1 MRVVDSRAFFIKEKK
16 EVMVALITNGLQR
29 MRVLRSYSY
38 TPRWI
43 VFLIDVGL
51 CFFALGF
58 SFLFWINFDFDGIQ
72 WVGVLKDTI
81 LIVGV
86 RIISFLLGR
95 TYSGIVRFTSTE
107 DALRI
112 FYVLSIGEVA
122 LVLGNCLYFL
132 FLDHFFIPFGLLLT
146 EYVFLTSMMIMSR
159 MVIKHLFVQF
169 VGAERGR
176 KKVIICGSDEYG
188 VMAKHA
194 MDNSVDVAYSIIAFV
209 DVNNR
214 KAGKLL
220 EGVRIYRMDALE
232 GLLKRNKVDKVV
244 IAKKVLSPDKKRDI
258 VEICLAHDVAVLEVP
273 RFESWINGELTMR
286 HIRNIKIEDLLER
299 SVIHVD
305 ETNLRKQLVNKVV
318 LVTGAAGSIGS
329 EIVRQLTHFKPSLIV
344 LFDQAESPLYDIE
357 LELKE
362 DFNYSDYKIEIGD
375 IRDNERVEGIFQMYH
390 PNIVYHAAAYKHV
403 PMMEKHPLEGVKTN
417 VFGTKHVADC
427 AVKYGAER
435 FVMISTDKAVNPTN
449 VMGASKRIAEI
460 YTQSLNKVSKTCFI
474 TTRFGNVLGSNGSVI
489 PRFKKQIEAGGP
501 VTVTH
506 PDITRFFM
514 TIPEACQLVLQAGAL
529 GNGGEIFVF
538 DMGKSVRIVELAR
551 KMIKLS
557 GFVVG
562 KDIQIV
568 FTGLRPGEKLYEEVL
583 NVKETTLPT
592 VHERIKIAKVRE
604 YNYGDVEKAITRL
617 GQVLESRDNFKV
629 VRQMKYI
636 VPEFKSKNSIFESI
650 DFQIEEETEE
660 QREREMLS
668 TVSSNSTSQEVR
680 E

>member
-1 MRVVDSRAFFIKEKK
+1 
-16 EVMVALITNGLQR
+16 MVALLSSGLQR
-29 MRVLRSYSY
+29 MRVLKSYSY
-38 TPRWI
+38 TPRWV
-43 VFLIDVGL
+43 VFLVDVGL
-51 CFFALGF
+51 SLLAVGI
-58 SFLFWINFDFDGIQ
+58 SFLFWANFRIDRIP
-72 WVGVLKDTI
+72 WELLLKGAVVI
-81 LIVGV
+81 AGV
-86 RIISFLLGR
+86 RVLSFAVGR
-95 TYSGIVRFTSTE
+95 TYSGIVRFTGTE

-112 FYVLSIGEVA
+112 FYVLTAGEIVLA
-122 LVLGNCLYFL
+122 LGNCVYFL
-132 FLDHFFIPFGLLLT
+132 FEGAFFVPFGLMLT
-146 EYVFLTSMMIMSR
+146 EYVLLTSMMIMTR
-159 MVIKHLFVQF
+159 MVIKHLYAQF
-169 VGAERGR
+169 IGNQRT
-176 KKVIICGSDEYG
+176 KKNVIICGSDEYG

-194 MDNSVDVAYSIIAFV
+194 MDNSVDVAYNIIAFV
-209 DVNNR
+209 DLNNR
-214 KAGKLL
+214 KAGKVL
-220 EGVRIYRMDALE
+220 EGIRIYRLDTLE
-232 GLLKRNKVDKVV
+232 DLLNRNKVDKVV
-244 IAKKVLSPDKKRDI
+244 IAKKVISLDRKREI
-258 VEICLAHDVAVLEVP
+258 VDICLNHDVNVLEVP
-273 RFESWINGELTMR
+273 RFESWINGELTMQ

-299 SVIHVD
+299 SVIHID
-305 ETNLRKQLVNKVV
+305 ETNLRKQLLNKVV

-362 DFNYSDYKIEIGD
+362 DFSCSDYKIEIGD
-375 IRDNERVEGIFQMYH
+375 IRDRRRVEGIFSTYH
-390 PNIVYHAAAYKHV
+390 PDIVYHAAAYKHV
-403 PMMEKHPLEGVKTN
+403 PMMEKHPLESVKTN
-417 VFGTKHVADC
+417 VFGTKNVADC
-427 AVKYGAER
+427 AVKYGAKR

-460 YTQSLNKVSKTCFI
+460 YTQSLNKVADTCFI

-501 VTVTH
+501 ITVTH

-538 DMGKSVRIVELAR
+538 DMGKSVRIVDLAR

-557 GFVVG
+557 GYEVG
-562 KDIQIV
+562 KDIHIV

-604 YNYGDVEKAITRL
+604 YNYADVKASIERL
-617 GQVLESRDNFKV
+617 HQALEIGDNFGV

-636 VPEFKSKNSIFESI
+636 VPEFKSKNSVFETI
-650 DFQIEEETEE
+650 DFQIEEESAAHKMDEVLKTVTEPK
-660 QREREMLS
+660 
-668 TVSSNSTSQEVR
+668 SQEVK

>member
-1 MRVVDSRAFFIKEKK
+1 
-16 EVMVALITNGLQR
+16 MV
-29 MRVLRSYSY
+29 
-38 TPRWI
+38 
-43 VFLIDVGL
+43 DVGL
-51 CFFALGF
+51 SLLAVGI
-58 SFLFWINFDFDGIQ
+58 SFLFWANFRIDRIP
-72 WVGVLKDTI
+72 WELLLKGAVVI
-81 LIVGV
+81 AGV
-86 RIISFLLGR
+86 RVLSFAVGR
-95 TYSGIVRFTSTE
+95 TYSGIVRFTGTE

-112 FYVLSIGEVA
+112 FYVLTAGEIVLA
-122 LVLGNCLYFL
+122 LGNCVYFL
-132 FLDHFFIPFGLLLT
+132 FEGAFFVPFGLMLT
-146 EYVFLTSMMIMSR
+146 EYVLLTSMMIMTR
-159 MVIKHLFVQF
+159 MVIKHLYAQF
-169 VGAERGR
+169 IGNQRT
-176 KKVIICGSDEYG
+176 KKNVIICGSDEYG

-194 MDNSVDVAYSIIAFV
+194 MDNSVDVAYNIIAFV
-209 DVNNR
+209 DLNNR
-214 KAGKLL
+214 KAGKVL
-220 EGVRIYRMDALE
+220 EGIRIYRLDTLE
-232 GLLKRNKVDKVV
+232 DLLNRNKVDKVV
-244 IAKKVLSPDKKRDI
+244 IAKKVISPDRKREI
-258 VEICLAHDVAVLEVP
+258 VDICLNHDVNVLEVP
-273 RFESWINGELTMR
+273 RFESWINGELTMQ

-299 SVIHVD
+299 SVIHID
-305 ETNLRKQLVNKVV
+305 ETNLRKQLLNKVV

-362 DFNYSDYKIEIGD
+362 DFSCSDYKIEIGD
-375 IRDNERVEGIFQMYH
+375 IRDRRRVEGIFSTYH
-390 PNIVYHAAAYKHV
+390 PDIVYHAAAYKHV
-403 PMMEKHPLEGVKTN
+403 PMMEKHPLESVKTN
-417 VFGTKHVADC
+417 VFGTKNVADC
-427 AVKYGAER
+427 AVKYGAKR

-460 YTQSLNKVSKTCFI
+460 YTQSLNKVADTCFI

-501 VTVTH
+501 ITVTH

-538 DMGKSVRIVELAR
+538 DMGKSVRIVDLAR

-557 GFVVG
+557 GYEVG
-562 KDIQIV
+562 KDIHIV

-604 YNYGDVEKAITRL
+604 YNYADVKASIERL
-617 GQVLESRDNFKV
+617 HQALEIGDNFGV

-636 VPEFKSKNSIFESI
+636 VPEFKSKNSVFETI
-650 DFQIEEETEE
+650 DFQIEEESAAHKMDEVLKTVTEPK
-660 QREREMLS
+660 
-668 TVSSNSTSQEVR
+668 SQEVK

>member
-1 MRVVDSRAFFIKEKK
+1 
-16 EVMVALITNGLQR
+16 MVALLSSGLQR
-29 MRVLRSYSY
+29 MRVLKSYSY
-38 TPRWI
+38 TPRWV
-43 VFLIDVGL
+43 VFLVDVGL
-51 CFFALGF
+51 SLLAVGI
-58 SFLFWINFDFDGIQ
+58 SFLFWANFRIDRIP
-72 WVGVLKDTI
+72 WELLLKGAVVI
-81 LIVGV
+81 AGV
-86 RIISFLLGR
+86 RVLSFAVGR
-95 TYSGIVRFTSTE
+95 TYSGIVRFTGTE

-112 FYVLSIGEVA
+112 FYVLTAGEIVLA
-122 LVLGNCLYFL
+122 LGNCVYFL
-132 FLDHFFIPFGLLLT
+132 FEGAFFVPFGLMLT
-146 EYVFLTSMMIMSR
+146 EYVLLTSMMIMTR
-159 MVIKHLFVQF
+159 MVIKHLYAQF
-169 VGAERGR
+169 IGNQRT
-176 KKVIICGSDEYG
+176 KKNVIICGSDEYG

-194 MDNSVDVAYSIIAFV
+194 MDNSVDVAYNIIAFV
-209 DVNNR
+209 DLNNR
-214 KAGKLL
+214 KAGKVL
-220 EGVRIYRMDALE
+220 EGIRIYRLDTLE
-232 GLLKRNKVDKVV
+232 DLLNRNKVDKVV
-244 IAKKVLSPDKKRDI
+244 IAKKVISPDRKREI
-258 VEICLAHDVAVLEVP
+258 VDICLNHDVNVLEVP
-273 RFESWINGELTMR
+273 RFESWINGELTMQ

-299 SVIHVD
+299 SVIHID
-305 ETNLRKQLVNKVV
+305 ETNLRKQLLNKVV

-362 DFNYSDYKIEIGD
+362 DFSCSDYKIEIGD
-375 IRDNERVEGIFQMYH
+375 IRDRRRVEGIFSTYH
-390 PNIVYHAAAYKHV
+390 PDIVYHAAAYKHV
-403 PMMEKHPLEGVKTN
+403 PMMEKHPLESVKTN
-417 VFGTKHVADC
+417 VFGTKNVADC
-427 AVKYGAER
+427 AVKYGAKR

-460 YTQSLNKVSKTCFI
+460 YTQSLNKVADTCFI

-501 VTVTH
+501 ITVTH

-538 DMGKSVRIVELAR
+538 DMGKSVRIVDLAR

-557 GFVVG
+557 GYEVG
-562 KDIQIV
+562 KDIHIV

-604 YNYGDVEKAITRL
+604 YNYADVKASIERLHQALEMGDDF
-617 GQVLESRDNFKV
+617 GV

-636 VPEFKSKNSIFESI
+636 VPEFKSKNSVFETI
-650 DFQIEEETEE
+650 DFQIEEESAAHKMDEVLKTVTEPK
-660 QREREMLS
+660 
-668 TVSSNSTSQEVR
+668 SQEVK

>member
-1 MRVVDSRAFFIKEKK
+1 
-16 EVMVALITNGLQR
+16 MV
-29 MRVLRSYSY
+29 
-38 TPRWI
+38 
-43 VFLIDVGL
+43 DVGL
-51 CFFALGF
+51 SLLAVGI
-58 SFLFWINFDFDGIQ
+58 SFLFWANFRIDRIP
-72 WVGVLKDTI
+72 WELLLKGAVVI
-81 LIVGV
+81 AGV
-86 RIISFLLGR
+86 RVLSFAVGR
-95 TYSGIVRFTSTE
+95 TYSGIVRFTGTE

-112 FYVLSIGEVA
+112 FYVLTAGEIVLA
-122 LVLGNCLYFL
+122 LGNCVYFL
-132 FLDHFFIPFGLLLT
+132 FEGAFFVPFGLMLT
-146 EYVFLTSMMIMSR
+146 EYVLLTSMMIMTR
-159 MVIKHLFVQF
+159 MVIKHLYAQF
-169 VGAERGR
+169 IGNQRT
-176 KKVIICGSDEYG
+176 KKNVIICGSDEYG

-194 MDNSVDVAYSIIAFV
+194 MDNSVDVAYNIIAFV
-209 DVNNR
+209 DLNNR
-214 KAGKLL
+214 KAGKVL
-220 EGVRIYRMDALE
+220 EGIRIYRLDTLE
-232 GLLKRNKVDKVV
+232 DLLNRNKVDKVV
-244 IAKKVLSPDKKRDI
+244 IAKKVISPDRKREI
-258 VEICLAHDVAVLEVP
+258 VDICLNHDVNVLEVP
-273 RFESWINGELTMR
+273 RFESWINGELTMQ

-299 SVIHVD
+299 SVIHID
-305 ETNLRKQLVNKVV
+305 ETNLRKQLLNKVV

-362 DFNYSDYKIEIGD
+362 DFSCSDYKIEIGD
-375 IRDNERVEGIFQMYH
+375 IRDRRRVEGIFSTYH
-390 PNIVYHAAAYKHV
+390 PDIVYHAAAYKHV
-403 PMMEKHPLEGVKTN
+403 PMMEKHPLESVKTN
-417 VFGTKHVADC
+417 VFGTKNVADC
-427 AVKYGAER
+427 AVKYGAKR

-460 YTQSLNKVSKTCFI
+460 YTQSLNKVADTCFI

-501 VTVTH
+501 ITVTH

-538 DMGKSVRIVELAR
+538 DMGKSVRIVDLAR

-557 GFVVG
+557 GYEVG
-562 KDIQIV
+562 KDIHIV

-604 YNYGDVEKAITRL
+604 YNYADVKASIERLHQALEMGDDF
-617 GQVLESRDNFKV
+617 GV

-636 VPEFKSKNSIFESI
+636 VPEFKSKNSVFETI
-650 DFQIEEETEE
+650 DFQIEEESAAHKMDEVLKTVTEPK
-660 QREREMLS
+660 
-668 TVSSNSTSQEVR
+668 SQEVK

>member
-1 MRVVDSRAFFIKEKK
+1 
-16 EVMVALITNGLQR
+16 MV
-29 MRVLRSYSY
+29 
-38 TPRWI
+38 
-43 VFLIDVGL
+43 DVGL
-51 CFFALGF
+51 SLLAVGI
-58 SFLFWINFDFDGIQ
+58 SFLFWANFRIDRIP
-72 WVGVLKDTI
+72 WELLLKGAVVI
-81 LIVGV
+81 AGV
-86 RIISFLLGR
+86 RVLSFAVGR
-95 TYSGIVRFTSTE
+95 TYSGIVRFTGTE

-112 FYVLSIGEVA
+112 FYVLTAGEIVLA
-122 LVLGNCLYFL
+122 LGNCVYFL
-132 FLDHFFIPFGLLLT
+132 FEGAFFVSFGLMLT
-146 EYVFLTSMMIMSR
+146 EYVLLTSMMIMTR
-159 MVIKHLFVQF
+159 MVIKHLYAQF
-169 VGAERGR
+169 IGNQRT
-176 KKVIICGSDEYG
+176 KKNVIICGSDEYG

-194 MDNSVDVAYSIIAFV
+194 MDNSVDVAYNIIAFV
-209 DVNNR
+209 DLNNR
-214 KAGKLL
+214 KAGKVL
-220 EGVRIYRMDALE
+220 EGIRIYRLDTLE
-232 GLLKRNKVDKVV
+232 DLLNRNKVDKVV
-244 IAKKVLSPDKKRDI
+244 IAKKVISPDRKREI
-258 VEICLAHDVAVLEVP
+258 VDICLNHDVNVLEVP
-273 RFESWINGELTMR
+273 RFESWINGELTMQ

-299 SVIHVD
+299 SVIHID
-305 ETNLRKQLVNKVV
+305 ETNLRKQLLNKVV

-362 DFNYSDYKIEIGD
+362 DFSCSDYKIEIGD
-375 IRDNERVEGIFQMYH
+375 IRDRRRVEGIFSTYH
-390 PNIVYHAAAYKHV
+390 PDIVYHAAAYKHV
-403 PMMEKHPLEGVKTN
+403 PMMEKHPLESVKTN
-417 VFGTKHVADC
+417 VFGTKNVADC
-427 AVKYGAER
+427 AVKYGAKR

-460 YTQSLNKVSKTCFI
+460 YTQSLNKVADTCFI

-501 VTVTH
+501 ITVTH

-538 DMGKSVRIVELAR
+538 DMGKSVRIVDLAR

-557 GFVVG
+557 GYEVG
-562 KDIQIV
+562 KDIHIV

-604 YNYGDVEKAITRL
+604 YNYADVKASIERL
-617 GQVLESRDNFKV
+617 HQALEMGDNFGV

-636 VPEFKSKNSIFESI
+636 VPEFKSKNSVFETI
-650 DFQIEEETEE
+650 DFQIEEESAAHKMDEVLKTVTEPK
-660 QREREMLS
+660 
-668 TVSSNSTSQEVR
+668 SQEVK

>member
-1 MRVVDSRAFFIKEKK
+1 
-16 EVMVALITNGLQR
+16 MVALLSSGLQR
-29 MRVLRSYSY
+29 MRVLKSYSY
-38 TPRWI
+38 TPRWV
-43 VFLIDVGL
+43 VFLVDVGL
-51 CFFALGF
+51 SLLAVGI
-58 SFLFWINFDFDGIQ
+58 SFLFWANFRIDRIP
-72 WVGVLKDTI
+72 WELLLKGAVVI
-81 LIVGV
+81 AGV
-86 RIISFLLGR
+86 RVLSFAVGR
-95 TYSGIVRFTSTE
+95 TYSGIVRFTGTE

-112 FYVLSIGEVA
+112 FYVLTAGEIVLA
-122 LVLGNCLYFL
+122 LGNCVYFL
-132 FLDHFFIPFGLLLT
+132 FEGAFFVPFGLMLT
-146 EYVFLTSMMIMSR
+146 EYVLLTSMMIMTR
-159 MVIKHLFVQF
+159 MVIKHLYAQF
-169 VGAERGR
+169 IGNQRT
-176 KKVIICGSDEYG
+176 KKNVIICGSDEYG

-194 MDNSVDVAYSIIAFV
+194 MDNSVDVAYNIIAFV
-209 DVNNR
+209 DLNNR
-214 KAGKLL
+214 KAGKVL
-220 EGVRIYRMDALE
+220 EGIRIYRLDTLE
-232 GLLKRNKVDKVV
+232 DLLNRNKVDKVV
-244 IAKKVLSPDKKRDI
+244 IAKKVISPDRKREI
-258 VEICLAHDVAVLEVP
+258 VDICLNHDVNVLEVP
-273 RFESWINGELTMR
+273 RFESWINGELTMQ

-299 SVIHVD
+299 SVIHID
-305 ETNLRKQLVNKVV
+305 ETNLRKQLLNKVV

-362 DFNYSDYKIEIGD
+362 DFSCSDYKIEIGD
-375 IRDNERVEGIFQMYH
+375 IRDRRRVEGIFSTYH
-390 PNIVYHAAAYKHV
+390 PDIVYHAAAYKHV
-403 PMMEKHPLEGVKTN
+403 PMMEKHPLESVKTN
-417 VFGTKHVADC
+417 VFGTKNVADC
-427 AVKYGAER
+427 AVKYGAKR

-460 YTQSLNKVSKTCFI
+460 YTQSLNKVADTCFI

-501 VTVTH
+501 ITVTH

-538 DMGKSVRIVELAR
+538 DMGKSVRIVDLAR

-557 GFVVG
+557 GYEVG
-562 KDIQIV
+562 KDIHIV

-604 YNYGDVEKAITRL
+604 YNYADVKASIERL
-617 GQVLESRDNFKV
+617 HQALEMGDNFGV

-636 VPEFKSKNSIFESI
+636 VPEFKSKNSVFETI
-650 DFQIEEETEE
+650 DFQIEEESAAHKMDEVLKTVTEPK
-660 QREREMLS
+660 
-668 TVSSNSTSQEVR
+668 SQEVK

>member
-1 MRVVDSRAFFIKEKK
+1 
-16 EVMVALITNGLQR
+16 
-29 MRVLRSYSY
+29 MRVLKSYSY
-38 TPRWI
+38 TPRWV
-43 VFLIDVGL
+43 VFLVDVGL
-51 CFFALGF
+51 SLLAVGI
-58 SFLFWINFDFDGIQ
+58 SFLFWANFRIDRIP
-72 WVGVLKDTI
+72 WELLLKGAVVI
-81 LIVGV
+81 AGV
-86 RIISFLLGR
+86 RVLSFAVGR
-95 TYSGIVRFTSTE
+95 TYSGIVRFTGTE

-112 FYVLSIGEVA
+112 FYVLTAGEIVLA
-122 LVLGNCLYFL
+122 LGNCVYFL
-132 FLDHFFIPFGLLLT
+132 FEGAFFVPFGLMLT
-146 EYVFLTSMMIMSR
+146 EYVLLTSMMIMTR
-159 MVIKHLFVQF
+159 MVIKHLYAQF
-169 VGAERGR
+169 IGNQRT
-176 KKVIICGSDEYG
+176 KKNVIICGSDEYG

-194 MDNSVDVAYSIIAFV
+194 MDNSVDVAYNIIAFV
-209 DVNNR
+209 DLNNR
-214 KAGKLL
+214 KAGKVL
-220 EGVRIYRMDALE
+220 EGIRIYKLDTLE
-232 GLLKRNKVDKVV
+232 DLLNRNKVDKVV
-244 IAKKVLSPDKKRDI
+244 IAKKVISPDRKREI
-258 VEICLAHDVAVLEVP
+258 VDICLNHDVNVLEVP
-273 RFESWINGELTMR
+273 RFESWINGELTMQ

-299 SVIHVD
+299 SVIHID
-305 ETNLRKQLVNKVV
+305 ETNLRKQLLNKVV

-362 DFNYSDYKIEIGD
+362 DFSCSDYKIEIGD
-375 IRDNERVEGIFQMYH
+375 IRDRRRVEGIFSTYH
-390 PNIVYHAAAYKHV
+390 PDIVYHAAAYKHV
-403 PMMEKHPLEGVKTN
+403 PMMEKHPLESVKTN
-417 VFGTKHVADC
+417 VFGTKNVADC
-427 AVKYGAER
+427 AVKYGAKR

-460 YTQSLNKVSKTCFI
+460 YTQSLNKVADTCFI

-501 VTVTH
+501 ITVTH

-538 DMGKSVRIVELAR
+538 DMGKSVRIVDLAR

-557 GFVVG
+557 GYEVG
-562 KDIQIV
+562 KDIHIV

-604 YNYGDVEKAITRL
+604 YNYADVKASIERL
-617 GQVLESRDNFKV
+617 HQALEMGDNFGV

-636 VPEFKSKNSIFESI
+636 VPEFKSKNSVFETI
-650 DFQIEEETEE
+650 DFQIEEESAAHKMDEVLKTVTEPK
-660 QREREMLS
+660 
-668 TVSSNSTSQEVR
+668 SQEVK

>member
-1 MRVVDSRAFFIKEKK
+1 
-16 EVMVALITNGLQR
+16 MVALLSSGLQR
-29 MRVLRSYSY
+29 MRVLKSYSY
-38 TPRWI
+38 TPRWV
-43 VFLIDVGL
+43 VFLVDVGL
-51 CFFALGF
+51 SLLAVGI
-58 SFLFWINFDFDGIQ
+58 SFLFWANFRIDRIP
-72 WVGVLKDTI
+72 WELLLKGAVVI
-81 LIVGV
+81 AGV
-86 RIISFLLGR
+86 RVLSFAVGR
-95 TYSGIVRFTSTE
+95 TYSGIVRFTGTE

-112 FYVLSIGEVA
+112 FYVLTAGQIVLA
-122 LVLGNCLYFL
+122 LGNCVYFL
-132 FLDHFFIPFGLLLT
+132 FEGAFFVPFGLMLT
-146 EYVFLTSMMIMSR
+146 EYVLLTSMMIMTR
-159 MVIKHLFVQF
+159 MVIKHLYAQF
-169 VGAERGR
+169 IGNQRT
-176 KKVIICGSDEYG
+176 KKNVIICGSDEYG

-194 MDNSVDVAYSIIAFV
+194 MDNSVDVAYNIIAFV
-209 DVNNR
+209 DLNNR
-214 KAGKLL
+214 KAGKVL
-220 EGVRIYRMDALE
+220 EGIRIYRLDTLE
-232 GLLKRNKVDKVV
+232 DLLNRNKVDKVV
-244 IAKKVLSPDKKRDI
+244 IAKKVISPDRKREI
-258 VEICLAHDVAVLEVP
+258 VDICLNHDVNVLEVP
-273 RFESWINGELTMR
+273 RFESWINGELTMQ

-299 SVIHVD
+299 SVIHID
-305 ETNLRKQLVNKVV
+305 ETNLRKQLLNKVV

-362 DFNYSDYKIEIGD
+362 DFSCSDYKIEIGD
-375 IRDNERVEGIFQMYH
+375 IRDRRRVEGIFSTYH
-390 PNIVYHAAAYKHV
+390 PDIVYHAAAYKHV
-403 PMMEKHPLEGVKTN
+403 PMMEKHPLESVKTN
-417 VFGTKHVADC
+417 VFGTKNVADC
-427 AVKYGAER
+427 AVKYGAKR

-460 YTQSLNKVSKTCFI
+460 YTQSLNKVADTCFI

-501 VTVTH
+501 ITVTH

-538 DMGKSVRIVELAR
+538 DMGKSVRIVDLAR

-557 GFVVG
+557 GYEVG
-562 KDIQIV
+562 KDIHIV

-604 YNYGDVEKAITRL
+604 YNYADVKASIERL
-617 GQVLESRDNFKV
+617 HQALEIGDNFGV

-636 VPEFKSKNSIFESI
+636 VPEFKSKNSVFETI
-650 DFQIEEETEE
+650 DFQIEEESAAHKMDEVLKTVTEPK
-660 QREREMLS
+660 
-668 TVSSNSTSQEVR
+668 SQEVK

>member
-1 MRVVDSRAFFIKEKK
+1 
-16 EVMVALITNGLQR
+16 MV
-29 MRVLRSYSY
+29 
-38 TPRWI
+38 
-43 VFLIDVGL
+43 DVGL
-51 CFFALGF
+51 SLLAVGI
-58 SFLFWINFDFDGIQ
+58 SFLFWANFRIDRIP
-72 WVGVLKDTI
+72 WELLLKGAVVI
-81 LIVGV
+81 AGV
-86 RIISFLLGR
+86 RVLSFAVGR
-95 TYSGIVRFTSTE
+95 TYSGIVRFTGTE

-112 FYVLSIGEVA
+112 FYVLTAGEIVLA
-122 LVLGNCLYFL
+122 LGNCVYFL
-132 FLDHFFIPFGLLLT
+132 FEGAFFVPFGLMLT
-146 EYVFLTSMMIMSR
+146 EYVLLTSMMIMTR
-159 MVIKHLFVQF
+159 MVIKHLYAQF
-169 VGAERGR
+169 IGNQRT
-176 KKVIICGSDEYG
+176 KKNVIICGSDEYG

-194 MDNSVDVAYSIIAFV
+194 MDNSVDVAYNIIAFV
-209 DVNNR
+209 DLNNR
-214 KAGKLL
+214 KAGKVL
-220 EGVRIYRMDALE
+220 EGIRIYRLDTLE
-232 GLLKRNKVDKVV
+232 DLLNRTKVDKVV
-244 IAKKVLSPDKKRDI
+244 IAKKVISPDRKREI
-258 VEICLAHDVAVLEVP
+258 VDICLNHDVNVLEVP
-273 RFESWINGELTMR
+273 RFESWINGELTMQ

-299 SVIHVD
+299 SVIHID
-305 ETNLRKQLVNKVV
+305 ETNLRKQLLNKVV

-362 DFNYSDYKIEIGD
+362 DFSCSDYKIEIGD
-375 IRDNERVEGIFQMYH
+375 IRDRRRVEGIFSTYH
-390 PNIVYHAAAYKHV
+390 PDIVYHAAAYKHV
-403 PMMEKHPLEGVKTN
+403 PMMEKHPLESVKTN
-417 VFGTKHVADC
+417 VFGTKNVADC
-427 AVKYGAER
+427 AVKYGAKR

-460 YTQSLNKVSKTCFI
+460 YTQSLNKVADTCFI

-501 VTVTH
+501 ITVTH

-538 DMGKSVRIVELAR
+538 DMGKSVRIVDLAR

-557 GFVVG
+557 GYEVG
-562 KDIQIV
+562 KDIHIV

-604 YNYGDVEKAITRL
+604 YNYADVKASIERL
-617 GQVLESRDNFKV
+617 HQALEMGDNFGV

-636 VPEFKSKNSIFESI
+636 VPEFKSKNSVFETI
-650 DFQIEEETEE
+650 DFQIEEESAAHKMDEVLKTVTEPK
-660 QREREMLS
+660 
-668 TVSSNSTSQEVR
+668 SQEVK

>member
-1 MRVVDSRAFFIKEKK
+1 
-16 EVMVALITNGLQR
+16 MVALLSSGLQR
-29 MRVLRSYSY
+29 MRVLKSYSY
-38 TPRWI
+38 TPRWV
-43 VFLIDVGL
+43 VFLVDVGL
-51 CFFALGF
+51 SLLAVGI
-58 SFLFWINFDFDGIQ
+58 SFLFWANFRIDRIP
-72 WVGVLKDTI
+72 WELLLKGAVVI
-81 LIVGV
+81 AGV
-86 RIISFLLGR
+86 RVLSFAVGR
-95 TYSGIVRFTSTE
+95 TYSGIVRFTGTE

-112 FYVLSIGEVA
+112 FYVLTAGEIVLA
-122 LVLGNCLYFL
+122 LGNCVYFL
-132 FLDHFFIPFGLLLT
+132 FEGAFFVPFGLMLT
-146 EYVFLTSMMIMSR
+146 EYVLLTSMMIMTR
-159 MVIKHLFVQF
+159 MVIKHLYAQF
-169 VGAERGR
+169 IGNQRT
-176 KKVIICGSDEYG
+176 KKNVIICGSDEYG

-194 MDNSVDVAYSIIAFV
+194 MDNSVDVAYNIIAFV
-209 DVNNR
+209 DLNNR
-214 KAGKLL
+214 KAGKVL
-220 EGVRIYRMDALE
+220 EGIRIYRLDTLE
-232 GLLKRNKVDKVV
+232 DLLNRNKVDKVV
-244 IAKKVLSPDKKRDI
+244 IAKKVISPDRKREI
-258 VEICLAHDVAVLEVP
+258 VDICLNHDVNVLEVP
-273 RFESWINGELTMR
+273 RFESWINGELTMQ

-299 SVIHVD
+299 SVIHID
-305 ETNLRKQLVNKVV
+305 ETNLRKQLLNKVV

-362 DFNYSDYKIEIGD
+362 DFSCSDYKIEIGD
-375 IRDNERVEGIFQMYH
+375 IRDRRRVEGIFSTYH
-390 PNIVYHAAAYKHV
+390 PDIVYHAAAYKHV
-403 PMMEKHPLEGVKTN
+403 PMMEKHPLESVKTN
-417 VFGTKHVADC
+417 VFGTKNVADC
-427 AVKYGAER
+427 AVKYGAKR

-460 YTQSLNKVSKTCFI
+460 YTQSLNKVADTCFI

-501 VTVTH
+501 ITVTH

-538 DMGKSVRIVELAR
+538 DMGKSVRIVDLAR

-557 GFVVG
+557 GYEVG
-562 KDIQIV
+562 KDIHII

-604 YNYGDVEKAITRL
+604 YNYADVKASIERL
-617 GQVLESRDNFKV
+617 HQALEIGDNFGV

-636 VPEFKSKNSIFESI
+636 VPEFKSKNSVFETI
-650 DFQIEEETEE
+650 DFQIEEESAAHKMDEVLKTVTEPK
-660 QREREMLS
+660 
-668 TVSSNSTSQEVR
+668 SQEVK

>member
-1 MRVVDSRAFFIKEKK
+1 
-16 EVMVALITNGLQR
+16 
-29 MRVLRSYSY
+29 MRVLKSYSY
-38 TPRWI
+38 TPRWV
-43 VFLIDVGL
+43 VFLVDVGL
-51 CFFALGF
+51 SLLAVGI
-58 SFLFWINFDFDGIQ
+58 SFLFWANFRIDRIP
-72 WVGVLKDTI
+72 WELLLKGAVVI
-81 LIVGV
+81 AGV
-86 RIISFLLGR
+86 RVLSFAVGR
-95 TYSGIVRFTSTE
+95 TYSGIVRFTGTE

-112 FYVLSIGEVA
+112 FYVLTAGEIVLA
-122 LVLGNCLYFL
+122 LGNCVYFL
-132 FLDHFFIPFGLLLT
+132 FEGAFFVPFGLMLT
-146 EYVFLTSMMIMSR
+146 EYVLLTSMMIMTR
-159 MVIKHLFVQF
+159 MVIKHLYAQF
-169 VGAERGR
+169 IGNQRT
-176 KKVIICGSDEYG
+176 KKNVIICGSDEYG

-194 MDNSVDVAYSIIAFV
+194 MDNSVDVAYNIIAFV
-209 DVNNR
+209 DLNNR
-214 KAGKLL
+214 KAGKVL
-220 EGVRIYRMDALE
+220 EGIRIYRLDTLE
-232 GLLKRNKVDKVV
+232 DLLNRNKVDKVV
-244 IAKKVLSPDKKRDI
+244 IAKKVISPDRKREI
-258 VEICLAHDVAVLEVP
+258 VDICLNHDVNVLEVP
-273 RFESWINGELTMR
+273 RFESWINGELTMQ

-299 SVIHVD
+299 SVIHID
-305 ETNLRKQLVNKVV
+305 ETNLRKQLLNKVV

-362 DFNYSDYKIEIGD
+362 DFSCSDYKIEIGD
-375 IRDNERVEGIFQMYH
+375 IRDRRRVEGIFSTYH
-390 PNIVYHAAAYKHV
+390 PDIVYHAAAYKHV
-403 PMMEKHPLEGVKTN
+403 PMMEKHPLESVKTN
-417 VFGTKHVADC
+417 VFGTKNVADC
-427 AVKYGAER
+427 AVKYGAKR

-460 YTQSLNKVSKTCFI
+460 YTQSLNKVADTCFI

-501 VTVTH
+501 ITVTH

-538 DMGKSVRIVELAR
+538 DMGKSVRIVDLAR

-557 GFVVG
+557 GYEVG
-562 KDIQIV
+562 KDIHIV

-604 YNYGDVEKAITRL
+604 YNYADVKASIERL
-617 GQVLESRDNFKV
+617 HQALEIGDNFGV

-636 VPEFKSKNSIFESI
+636 VPEFKSKNSVFETI
-650 DFQIEEETEE
+650 DFQIEEESAAHKMDEVLKTVTEPK
-660 QREREMLS
+660 
-668 TVSSNSTSQEVR
+668 SQEVK